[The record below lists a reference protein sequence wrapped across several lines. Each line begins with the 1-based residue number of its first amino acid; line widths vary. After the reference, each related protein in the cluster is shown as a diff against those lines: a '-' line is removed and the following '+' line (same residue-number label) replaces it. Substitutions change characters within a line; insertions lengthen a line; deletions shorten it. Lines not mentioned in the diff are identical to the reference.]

1 MEINKQLLFM
11 FHKVDPCCWIVV
23 IMMPLF
29 LGYSL
34 TIKKWQI
41 KMKKEI
47 DQIERVNGK
56 EKRDIS
62 ELQEANSS
70 QTLLIKGLEKQVQ
83 ELKELLTKKEEKKS

>member
-1 MEINKQLLFM
+1 
-11 FHKVDPCCWIVV
+11 
-23 IMMPLF
+23 
-29 LGYSL
+29 
-34 TIKKWQI
+34 
-41 KMKKEI
+41 MKKEI